1 MSQLES
7 FLAAESRALVEER
20 AHVEELEGELQLLQ
34 DAVPYW
40 KSPASGKLGKLTW

>member
-34 DAVPYW
+34 KEVIKMLCHPGRVPQVG
-40 KSPASGKLGKLTW
+40 S